1 MPVAK
6 SYQSLEILCDPY
18 ALDKGRLYVKVRT
31 KSGENKQVRWYSD
44 AEYARMYP
52 EAKADSAV
60 AASENKYGGRKVAL
74 GFRNGYIT
82 IFKGNTYENLEWF
95 KFSEARYARFWGWY
109 FTSEMEVPADLPYG
123 ITPIKLT
130 WEEVSKDGELYSEEK
145 IRAYVDTLIYDV
157 QPGEYVGEIGERL
170 SLTLTV
176 SNVYELE
183 NGYGSSTM
191 HIMKDENDNVFVWTT
206 SAKNLAVGETY
217 SLKGTVKNHQMYK
230 GTKQTILTRCIVK

>member
-1 MPVAK
+1 LVAK
-6 SYQSLEILCDPY
+6 SYQGLEVLCEPY
-18 ALDKGRLYVKVRT
+18 NLNNRSYVRVRA
-31 KSGENKQVRWYSD
+31 KNGESKQVRWYTE
-44 AEYARMYP
+44 AEYSKMYP
-52 EAKADSAV
+52 EEKKSAEP
-60 AASENKYGGRKVAL
+60 SPYGGRKVAL
-74 GFRNGYIT
+74 GFRDGYIT

-145 IRAYVDTLIYDV
+145 IRAYVDTLVYDL
-157 QPGEYVGEIGERL
+157 QPGEYVGKIGERL

-176 SNVYELE
+176 SNTYELE

-191 HIMKDENDNVFVWTT
+191 HVMKDDNDNVFVWTT